1 MTVMGNAVAMRRSL
15 TSLACVAALTVTALL
30 PLSSSTAATTK
41 TAVRIAAADG
51 TSLAATLTSADATT
65 PRPTVV
71 EFTPYGEGGASFT
84 VGEDYNYLSV
94 QVRGTGDS
102 DGSFDVLGPKSQQD
116 VVTALQWACAQPWS
130 NGDLALAGFSA
141 SAIIVFN
148 SLHQQLPCVKAAVL
162 RSGTFELYRDLLMPG
177 GVPNSVPGLAVL
189 AGIGGLALAQGPQ
202 RLARNPASAFD
213 VITGLLT
220 AGFDAGLLHPTLD
233 SFWAERGFRGNVNHF
248 PVLLIDGVF
257 DVEPRGDYQAFQ
269 AFRAAGIETQL
280 LVVGGHDGAP
290 RGTDNGVAQI
300 GLWFDHYLRGV
311 ENGVEDQPAVQML
324 LANGDREDML
334 AGKFVRL
341 DAADWPIPGTTWSS
355 LALSKTKSGA
365 AVSLNDGSLKLG
377 PADAGSSQQLYPAI
391 TSLPTNTDPNTIATI
406 AGGDS
411 PGLNTLFNAIPLL
424 SNMNLTNLTGLT
436 YTTKP
441 LKQPVTTVGPATLD
455 VRLATLMPTS
465 NVWAVISDVSP
476 DGQSHPMAV
485 GRLNTAFPDIVP
497 GKSLYSGGQLVQPY
511 GDYATSKPGIPG
523 VSRMYHV
530 EFWPIGNR
538 FEAGHRLQLSI
549 VGQSALSLPSLPS
562 LNSVSIGG
570 TSGTRLM
577 IPTIPGSNL
586 AAALS

>member
-1 MTVMGNAVAMRRSL
+1 MRLL
-15 TSLACVAALTVTALL
+15 TSRRPLVAALAVAALTVTALL
-30 PLSSSTAATTK
+30 PVTGSQAATSTRTALRISGSEGVDLAAVLSSPDT
-41 TAVRIAAADG
+41 
-51 TSLAATLTSADATT
+51 TT

-71 EFTPYGEGGASFT
+71 EFTPYGENGASFT
-84 VGEDYNYLSV
+84 VGPEYNFLTV

-102 DGSFDVLGPKSQQD
+102 DGSFDVLGPRSQAD
-116 VVTALQWACAQPWS
+116 VVAALQWACAQPWS

-189 AGIGGLALAQGPQ
+189 LGIGGLAAAQGAQ
-202 RLARNPASAFD
+202 RLGRNPASAFD
-213 VITGLLT
+213 VIAGLLT
-220 AGFDAGLLHPTLD
+220 SGLDAGLLHPNLD
-233 SFWAERGFRGNVNHF
+233 SFWAQRGFRGNANRF

-269 AFRAAGIETQL
+269 EFRSAGIETQL

-311 ENGVEDQPAVQML
+311 DNGVEDQPALQML

-341 DAADWPIPGTTWSS
+341 DAADWPVPGTTWTP
-355 LALSKTKSGA
+355 LVLSRTKAGA
-365 AVSLNDGSLKLG
+365 AVSLNDGSLRTG
-377 PADAGSSQQLYPAI
+377 TPDAGSSFQVYPAV

-406 AGGDS
+406 AGGDG
-411 PGLNTLFNAIPLL
+411 PGLNTLFNAVPLL
-424 SNMNLTNLTGLT
+424 SNMNLSNLTGLT

-441 LKQPVTTVGPATLD
+441 LKQAVTAVGPATLD
-455 VRLATLMPTS
+455 VRLATLLPTS
-465 NVWAVISDVSP
+465 TIWAVISDVSP

-485 GRLNTAFPDIVP
+485 GRLNTAFPNVVP
-497 GKSLYSGGQLVQPY
+497 GKSLYSAGQLVQPY
-511 GDYATSKPGIPG
+511 GDYTNPKPAVPG

-562 LNSVSIGG
+562 LNTVALGG
-570 TSGTRLM
+570 SSGTRLM
-577 IPTIPGSNL
+577 IPTAPGSDL
-586 AAALS
+586 AAALG